1 MHKLF
6 IPLLFTF
13 LFISSCKSDE
23 NEDLIPYVTVNFTVY
38 PNTIDFIPIGQ
49 YEYFTG
55 GYKGIIIYRPQ
66 ENEFM
71 AYERACPHD
80 PLTEGARVVVD
91 GSGLIAVDTVCGSKF
106 ILLDGSPI
114 EGPAKITLKQ
124 YRTSYNGDALFVY
137 N

>member
-1 MHKLF
+1 MRKIFL
-6 IPLLFTF
+6 PLLLILSVLT
-13 LFISSCKSDE
+13 SCKNDE
-23 NEDLIPYVTVNFTVY
+23 NDEPIPYVTVNFTIY
-38 PNTIDFIPIGQ
+38 PNTLDYIPIGQ

-71 AYERACPHD
+71 AYERACTFD

-91 GSGLIAVDTVCGSKF
+91 ASGIIAADTVCGSKF

-114 EGPAKITLKQ
+114 EGPAKIGLKQ
-124 YRTSYNGDALFVY
+124 YHTSYNGDALYVY